1 MSAIMKKTKQARR
14 IEMSELNITTSNF
27 KSEVLES
34 DLPVL
39 VDFWASWCAPCRMM
53 SSVIEEL
60 AKDYAGRVK
69 VCKVN
74 VDQEP
79 SLAQQ
84 YKISGIP
91 TVMVFESGEVK
102 QVSVGYRPKKDI
114 EKLA

>member
-1 MSAIMKKTKQARR
+1 
-14 IEMSELNITTSNF
+14 MSELNITTSNF

-53 SSVIEEL
+53 SPVIEEL

-79 SLAQQ
+79 SLSN
-84 YKISGIP
+84 IRSRGFLP
-91 TVMVFESGEVK
+91 
-102 QVSVGYRPKKDI
+102 
-114 EKLA
+114 

>member
-1 MSAIMKKTKQARR
+1 
-14 IEMSELNITTSNF
+14 MSELNITTSNF

-53 SSVIEEL
+53 SPVIEEL

-79 SLAQQ
+79 SLETSIRRIQ
-84 YKISGIP
+84 
-91 TVMVFESGEVK
+91 T
-102 QVSVGYRPKKDI
+102 
-114 EKLA
+114 

>member
-1 MSAIMKKTKQARR
+1 
-14 IEMSELNITTSNF
+14 MSELNITTSNF

-53 SSVIEEL
+53 SPVIEEL

-91 TVMVFESGEVK
+91 TVMVFESGKLK
-102 QVSVGYRPKKDI
+102 QVSVGSRPKKDI
-114 EKLA
+114 ENLLK

>member
-1 MSAIMKKTKQARR
+1 
-14 IEMSELNITTSNF
+14 MSELNITTSNF

-69 VCKVN
+69 
-74 VDQEP
+74 
-79 SLAQQ
+79 SLQSQ
-84 YKISGIP
+84 C
-91 TVMVFESGEVK
+91 
-102 QVSVGYRPKKDI
+102 RPGAFAGSAI
-114 EKLA
+114 

>member
-1 MSAIMKKTKQARR
+1 
-14 IEMSELNITTSNF
+14 MSELNITTSNF

-53 SSVIEEL
+53 SPVIEEL

-84 YKISGIP
+84 CKISGIP
-91 TVMVFESGEVK
+91 TVMVFESGKLK
-102 QVSVGYRPKKDI
+102 QVSVGYKPKKDI
-114 EKLA
+114 DNLLK

>member
-1 MSAIMKKTKQARR
+1 
-14 IEMSELNITTSNF
+14 MSELNITTSNF

-53 SSVIEEL
+53 SPVIEEL

-84 YKISGIP
+84 YKISGICLLY
-91 TVMVFESGEVK
+91 TSDAADE
-102 QVSVGYRPKKDI
+102 
-114 EKLA
+114 L